1 MFFILIFSNFVFF
14 ILIFF
19 QFCVFH
25 FDFFQFCVFHFDF
38 VQFFFHFDSFVCFS
52 VSVFF
57 LWLLLFSFFD
67 QKRFLKTQANY
78 NVESR
83 RFGVIMTP
91 FSRQS
96 EEVTEVMRRNQI
108 FALLTDEVSKK
119 RKEKE

>member
-1 MFFILIFSNFVFF
+1 MIFV
-14 ILIFF
+14 
-19 QFCVFH
+19 QFCV
-25 FDFFQFCVFHFDF
+25 
-38 VQFFFHFDSFVCFS
+38 FHFDSFVCFS
-52 VSVFF
+52 VFVFF
-57 LWLLLFSFFD
+57 LWLYCFLFFN

-96 EEVTEVMRRNQI
+96 EEVTDSEVMRRNQI

-119 RKEKE
+119 KKEKKKNKLKKEVKN

>member
-1 MFFILIFSNFVFF
+1 MYF

-25 FDFFQFCVFHFDF
+25 FD
-38 VQFFFHFDSFVCFS
+38 SFVCFS
-52 VSVFF
+52 VFVFF
-57 LWLLLFSFFD
+57 LWLYCFLFFN

-108 FALLTDEVSKK
+108 FALLSDEVSKK
-119 RKEKE
+119 EKKETKKNKLKKEVKN